1 MKDVVPHGWL
11 PLANKSGW
19 MDEDG
24 FLLLLKHLRSQIAC
38 SPTKQVLVFVDGHS
52 SHVGFSVV
60 MYFKEQGIKLQ
71 TLPPHTSH
79 GSQPL
84 DQICYGPFK
93 RYLKQGHDAFIRKN
107 PGKGITIYDVP
118 FISKLA
124 IKKAFTEHT
133 SRKDFLPL
141 VFFNLI
147 VQQFQKKMYSLSM
160 TIDLPGN
167 TMKIL
172 FFPYT

>member
-124 IKKAFTEHT
+124 YQESFYGTHIKKGFSATGIFQLNRTAISE
-133 SRKDFLPL
+133 KN
-141 VFFNLI
+141 VLI
-147 VQQFQKKMYSLSM
+147 
-160 TIDLPGN
+160 INDN
-167 TMKIL
+167 
-172 FFPYT
+172 